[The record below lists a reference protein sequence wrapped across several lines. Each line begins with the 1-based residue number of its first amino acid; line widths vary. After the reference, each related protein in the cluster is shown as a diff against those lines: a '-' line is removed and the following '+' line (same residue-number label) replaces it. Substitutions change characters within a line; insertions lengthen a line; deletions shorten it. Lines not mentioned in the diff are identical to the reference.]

1 MDSGIPRFATL
12 LDDRDGPDVV
22 ISDMAAGVVRTAFND
37 GGNQLI
43 EQAPIS
49 VGTQPA
55 AIVITDFDR

>member
-1 MDSGIPRFATL
+1 
-12 LDDRDGPDVV
+12 
-22 ISDMAAGVVRTAFND
+22 MAAGVVRTAFND